1 MIFSNKNYINFKMT
15 QFQNAMNTCNDMLND
30 RGFIESGIIEEQ
42 YKIYEKDTNKTMLI
56 ISQSDKLNID
66 YMKEYIKLLSDNE
79 IKSCIIVYNNDIT
92 PSAKKV
98 VENLFQY
105 SIELFTL
112 NELQF
117 NITKHRLYNKHEKLN
132 QEERREFV
140 EKYGIKIP
148 VILEK
153 DPVSRYFNFKKGN
166 VIRVTRKNDIIVYR
180 IVK

>member
-1 MIFSNKNYINFKMT
+1 MT
-15 QFQNAMNTCNDMLND
+15 QFQIAMNTCNDMLND
-30 RGFIESGIIEEQ
+30 RGFVYTEMIEDQ
-42 YKIYEKDTNKTMLI
+42 YKIYEKDSHKLVVI

-66 YMKEYIKLLSDNE
+66 YMKEYIKLLSDND
-79 IKSCIIVYNNDIT
+79 IKSCIIAYNNDIT

-112 NELQF
+112 NELQY
-117 NITKHRLYNKHEKLN
+117 NITKHRLYNKHEKLDKE
-132 QEERREFV
+132 QRSKFV
-140 EKYGIKIP
+140 EKYGTKVP

-153 DPVSRYFNFKKGN
+153 DPVARYFNFKKGN
-166 VIRVTRKNDIIVYR
+166 IIRVTRKGDIIVYR